1 MSQADFIVPDFEH
14 PSMLFKIED
23 KLKALLGAP
32 LLYDKYYSTFK
43 LKGNE
48 TVLDFG
54 CGGGTGSRCL
64 AQLLNRNGKLICL
77 DTSAYWTE
85 KARRRLSIYPNVTV
99 ISGNIDEANLPDASI
114 NIITAIHVIHDIHPS
129 LRLPTVK
136 SLSAKL
142 KPGGRFYIKEP
153 VRESHGIP
161 VVELRK
167 IFTRAGLEEIQQHIT
182 PKEYTGAFV
191 KPL

>member
-1 MSQADFIVPDFEH
+1 MSQVDFIMPDFDH
-14 PSMLFKIED
+14 PSLLFKIED
-23 KLKALLGAP
+23 KLKALLGSS
-32 LLYDKYYSTFK
+32 LLYEKYYSTFK

-77 DTSAYWTE
+77 DTSAYWTG
-85 KARRRLSIYPNVTV
+85 KARRRLSKYPNVTV
-99 ISGNIDEANLPDASI
+99 ITGNIDESNLTELSI
-114 NIITAIHVIHDIHPS
+114 DVITTIHVIHDIHPT
-129 LRLPTVK
+129 LRLHTVE
-136 SLSAKL
+136 LLYGKL
-142 KPGGRFYIKEP
+142 KNGGRFYIKEP

-167 IFTRAGLEEIQQHIT
+167 IFNKAGLKEIQHHIT
-182 PKEYTGAFV
+182 SKEYTGVFL
-191 KPL
+191 KP

>member
-14 PSMLFKIED
+14 PSLLFKIED

-54 CGGGTGSRCL
+54 CGGGTGSKCL
-64 AQLLNRNGKLICL
+64 AKLLKRNGHLICL
-77 DTSAYWTE
+77 DTSPYWTG
-85 KARRRLSIYPNVTV
+85 KALHRLSQYSNVSV
-99 ISGNIDEANLPDASI
+99 ITGSIDEVDLPDASLDV
-114 NIITAIHVIHDIHPS
+114 ITAIHVIHDINPS
-129 LRLPTVK
+129 LRLHTVE
-136 SLSAKL
+136 SLSSKL

-161 VVELRK
+161 VVELRN
-167 IFTRAGLEEIQQHIT
+167 IFNQAGLKEIQQHIT
-182 PKEYTGAFV
+182 PKDYTGVFS
-191 KPL
+191 KRL